1 MVKSETRRRRLHERP
16 DPVGHHE
23 KFVAGVQIDG
33 SRRVNN
39 ILQQAKRR
47 SARRVEKFDRA
58 AGPSQ
63 ERRYMTGPDIGQP
76 VRLAVESC
84 NQQNDECAARI
95 ALCQSSVDEMHGVL
109 RRPKESCGI
118 RARRNAPEQG
128 VRPCHHQRRAG
139 SFVRDVAAA
148 TDPAWRALATLPQ
161 RWTAPGF
168 PLKSADFTRRGVAAG
183 PALGAAMR
191 AAKEAWIAADFP
203 AGHDAVEAIAERAA
217 QEAKAAR

>member
-1 MVKSETRRRRLHERP
+1 MPYLAVFDKIAALESALALDADAVRRLGALGVMVNEDAERSGGRLRLTNAESERLIALEPWWRVSP
-16 DPVGHHE
+16 DFGE
-23 KFVAGVQIDG
+23 
-33 SRRVNN
+33 
-39 ILQQAKRR
+39 QA
-47 SARRVEKFDRA
+47 ARALLYRIGPQSFTDRA
-58 AGPSQ
+58 L
-63 ERRYMTGPDIGQP
+63 
-76 VRLAVESC
+76 LAWAHA
-84 NQQNDECAARI
+84 D
-95 ALCQSSVDEMHGVL
+95 
-109 RRPKESCGI
+109 
-118 RARRNAPEQG
+118 
-128 VRPCHHQRRAG
+128 
-139 SFVRDVAAA
+139 AAA